1 MFLTANSCQ
10 SIAVLMTWCRM
21 SLSLAFFRA
30 VWTSKFWDWTSS
42 STVLSH
48 VVLGRPDGLLRSTGG
63 WSVAAI
69 MQLWFS
75 SPAVWARCPKSFW
88 QWDLTTSETGEQ
100 QLMSQSVSFIVCLVY
115 VVSLM
120 LAGNFHLQAILL
132 TLLFCV
138 DRDEAEYENKIR
150 RQRDELAELSAERQ
164 RLLTMQQHL
173 VKLQESLSAATS
185 AATAQVSIGCGKKV
199 AT

>member
-1 MFLTANSCQ
+1 
-10 SIAVLMTWCRM
+10 
-21 SLSLAFFRA
+21 
-30 VWTSKFWDWTSS
+30 
-42 STVLSH
+42 
-48 VVLGRPDGLLRSTGG
+48 
-63 WSVAAI
+63 
-69 MQLWFS
+69 
-75 SPAVWARCPKSFW
+75 
-88 QWDLTTSETGEQ
+88 
-100 QLMSQSVSFIVCLVY
+100 MSQSVSFIVCLVY

-199 AT
+199 AP